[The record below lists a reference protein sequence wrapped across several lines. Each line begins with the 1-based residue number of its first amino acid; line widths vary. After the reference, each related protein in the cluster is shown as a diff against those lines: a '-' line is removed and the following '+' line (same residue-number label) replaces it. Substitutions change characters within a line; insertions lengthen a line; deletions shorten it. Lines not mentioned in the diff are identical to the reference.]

1 MGIRF
6 SRFFT
11 SFPNLYSA
19 VILPLF
25 SPVGCNPKIL
35 CSLVVHRSSLG
46 VHRSRFTHGSLARA
60 RVRASTFSTFYQSGN
75 GGHSGSGCHSC
86 KGSKST
92 HSSHPTGDQS
102 SRPTGDQSS
111 VVTGGQSSRLSG
123 GQSGQIQSSVVGLS
137 VGVLSIATTLNCY
150 HFSNSKQLN
159 IENRLNTSKT

>member
-1 MGIRF
+1 MTQKTF
-6 SRFFT
+6 
-11 SFPNLYSA
+11 
-19 VILPLF
+19 
-25 SPVGCNPKIL
+25 
-35 CSLVVHRSSLG
+35 VHRSSLG
-46 VHRSRFTHGSLARA
+46 VHRLGSLALQRCFNGDRA

-123 GQSGQIQSSVVGLS
+123 GQSSRLSGGQSGQIQSSVVGLS

-159 IENRLNTSKT
+159 IENGLNTSKT